1 MKAKTSARTENR
13 PKAPVSGE
21 LTAAARPYAST
32 KTEQPI
38 EAGTGA
44 TASSVCESRPMAR
57 PLSPSL
63 LLAQASPFQRVR
75 EYLCFLELR
84 TAAESLGGEL
94 DRAAAQKLPP
104 LQVLDNLLAAE
115 VATTRARRLKTRMG
129 NAHLPRNKTIANF
142 DFDFQPSVDRQVVA
156 ELSTLRFIEEKR
168 NVLLVGPPGVGKTHL
183 AVALGVAAVDAGYRA
198 YFTTA
203 MDLVANLQRNHERG
217 SLPHRERGY
226 IVGPPLLIVDELG
239 YLPMDKVAAN
249 WLFHVV
255 SRRYERG
262 SIILTCNRGFA
273 DWAQIFNDVVA
284 ATAIVDRL
292 LHRATVINIR
302 GHSYRMRGYHS
313 DQADDRL
320 IGYGIAANGSK
331 GGGAIVS

>member
-1 MKAKTSARTENR
+1 VKAQPLVRTENR
-13 PKAPVSGE
+13 PKPRASDG
-21 LTAAARPYAST
+21 LTAAARGYAAT
-32 KTEQPI
+32 KTEQLTD
-38 EAGTGA
+38 AGAVPA
-44 TASSVCESRPMAR
+44 TPAASERR
-57 PLSPSL
+57 PLGRPLTPATL
-63 LLAQASPFQRVR
+63 LVQATPFQRVR
-75 EYLCFLELR
+75 EYLTFLELG
-84 TAAESLGGEL
+84 TAAENLSSEL
-94 DRAAAQKLPP
+94 DRGVKEKHSP
-104 LQVLDNLLAAE
+104 LQFLENLLAAE
-115 VATTRARRLKTRMG
+115 VASTRARRLKTRMA
-129 NAHLPRNKTIANF
+129 NAHLPRNKTLMDF
-142 DFDFQPSVDRQVVA
+142 DFDFQPSIDRQVVA

-226 IVGPPLLIVDELG
+226 IVGPPLLIIDELG
-239 YLPMDKVAAN
+239 YLPMDRTAAN
-249 WLFHVV
+249 WIFHVV

-273 DWAQIFNDVVA
+273 DWAQIFNDTVA

-320 IGYGIAANGSK
+320 IGYGIARNGQ
-331 GGGAIVS
+331 GGGATVR

>member
-1 MKAKTSARTENR
+1 MKGRLPTSAANR
-13 PKAPVSGE
+13 PNGQALRG
-21 LTAAARPYAST
+21 LTEPARPYAVA
-32 KTEQPI
+32 KPEQLTEP
-38 EAGTGA
+38 
-44 TASSVCESRPMAR
+44 TASVPTLTASERRPLAR
-57 PLSPSL
+57 ALSPST
-63 LLAQASPFQRVR
+63 LLAQATPFQRLR
-75 EYLCFLELR
+75 EYLVFLELG
-84 TAAESLGGEL
+84 TAAENLAAEL
-94 DRAAAQKLPP
+94 ERAAREKLSP

-115 VATTRARRLKTRMG
+115 VASTRARRLTTRMA
-129 NAHLPRNKTIANF
+129 NAHLPRNKTLLNF
-142 DFDFQPSVDRQVVA
+142 DFDFQPSIDRQVVA

-183 AVALGVAAVDAGYRA
+183 AVALGVAAVDAGYRT

-203 MDLVANLQRNHERG
+203 LDLVANLQRNHDRG

-226 IVGPPLLIVDELG
+226 IVGPPLLIIDELG
-239 YLPMDKVAAN
+239 YLPMDRTAAN
-249 WLFHVV
+249 WIFHVV

-302 GHSYRMRGYHS
+302 GHSYRMRGYQS
-313 DQADDRL
+313 DQVDDRL
-320 IGYGIAANGSK
+320 IGYGIASTSK
-331 GGGAIVS
+331 GGGAT

>member
-1 MKAKTSARTENR
+1 VKGRQPTSSENR
-13 PKAPVSGE
+13 PSQRASVGHTEASR
-21 LTAAARPYAST
+21 AYASA
-32 KTEQPI
+32 KPEQLTDVSAPTLPP
-38 EAGTGA
+38 A
-44 TASSVCESRPMAR
+44 ASERRPLAR
-57 PLSPSL
+57 PLSPSTL
-63 LLAQASPFQRVR
+63 LVQATPFQRLR
-75 EYLCFLELR
+75 EYLTFLELR
-84 TAAESLGGEL
+84 TAAENLAAEL
-94 DRAAAQKLPP
+94 DRGVAQKLSP

-115 VATTRARRLKTRMG
+115 VASTRVRRLKTRMG
-129 NAHLPRNKTIANF
+129 NAHLPRNKTLMGF
-142 DFDFQPSVDRQVVA
+142 DFDFQPSIDRQVVA

-226 IVGPPLLIVDELG
+226 IVGPPLLIIDELG
-239 YLPMDKVAAN
+239 YLPMDRAAAN

-273 DWAQIFNDVVA
+273 DWAQIFNDPVV

-302 GHSYRMRGYHS
+302 GHSYRMRGYHT
-313 DQADDRL
+313 DQTDDRL
-320 IGYGIAANGSK
+320 IGYGIAPNGK
-331 GGGAIVS
+331 GGDAIVS

>member
-1 MKAKTSARTENR
+1 MKGRQPTSAANR
-13 PKAPVSGE
+13 PNGQASRG
-21 LTAAARPYAST
+21 LTEPPRPYAVA
-32 KTEQPI
+32 KPQQLTEP
-38 EAGTGA
+38 
-44 TASSVCESRPMAR
+44 TASVPTLTASERRPLAR
-57 PLSPSL
+57 ALSPST
-63 LLAQASPFQRVR
+63 LLAQATPFQRLR
-75 EYLCFLELR
+75 EYLVFLELG
-84 TAAESLGGEL
+84 TAAENLAAEL
-94 DRAAAQKLPP
+94 ERAAREKLSP

-115 VATTRARRLKTRMG
+115 VASTRARRLTTRMA
-129 NAHLPRNKTIANF
+129 NAHLPRNKTLLNF
-142 DFDFQPSVDRQVVA
+142 DFDFQPCIDRQVVA

-203 MDLVANLQRNHERG
+203 VDLVANLQRNHDRG

-226 IVGPPLLIVDELG
+226 IVGPPLLIIDELG
-239 YLPMDKVAAN
+239 YLPMDRTAAN
-249 WLFHVV
+249 WIFHVV

-262 SIILTCNRGFA
+262 SVILTCNRGFA

-302 GHSYRMRGYHS
+302 GHSYRMRAYQS
-313 DQADDRL
+313 DQVDDRL
-320 IGYGIAANGSK
+320 IGYGIAPTGK

>member
-1 MKAKTSARTENR
+1 MKAQSSAKTENR
-13 PKAPVSGE
+13 PKARGSGG
-21 LTAAARPYAST
+21 LTTPAAAYAAA
-32 KTEQPI
+32 KTEQRP
-38 EAGTGA
+38 AGDAGA
-44 TASSVCESRPMAR
+44 IMPTVSERRLFAR
-57 PLSPSL
+57 PLSPATL
-63 LLAQASPFQRVR
+63 LMQANPFQRVQ
-75 EYLCFLELR
+75 EYLSFLELG
-84 TAAESLGGEL
+84 TAAENLGTEL
-94 DRAAAQKLPP
+94 DRGVAEKLSP
-104 LQVLDNLLAAE
+104 LQVLDNLLSGE
-115 VATTRARRLKTRMG
+115 VATTRARRLRKRMAG
-129 NAHLPRNKTIANF
+129 AHLPRDKTLANF
-142 DFDFQPSVDRQVVA
+142 DFDFQPSIDRQVVA

-183 AVALGVAAVDAGYRA
+183 AVALGVAAVDAGYRG

-226 IVGPPLLIVDELG
+226 IVGPPLLIIDELG
-239 YLPMDKVAAN
+239 YLPMDRAAAN

-273 DWAQIFNDVVA
+273 DWAQIFNDAVV

-302 GHSYRMRGYHS
+302 GHSYRMRSYHS
-313 DQADDRL
+313 DQ
-320 IGYGIAANGSK
+320 IAPYAPN
-331 GGGAIVS
+331 